1 MYHLLHIPVPT
12 HGAPSALGSP
22 TSPAT
27 SFSTPYLT
35 STASHFIASAP
46 CGYLIAMHVL
56 RLPHYVVM
64 FLRVRTH
71 HSISCPLCLVLCL
84 SQNGH
89 TMDRWQVDE

>member
-35 STASHFIASAP
+35 SSASHFITAAP
-46 CGYLIAMHVL
+46 CGYLIAIHVF
-56 RLPHYVVM
+56 RLPHYMVI

-71 HSISCPLCLVLCL
+71 HFISMSPMPGPVPVTKR
-84 SQNGH
+84 SHNGQM
-89 TMDRWQVDE
+89 TGG